1 MDPRQRPGES
11 SVLRGFR
18 FNIRELGGAFG
29 DLGTFLPHVISVL
42 TVGGLASGGVLFGF
56 GLFYLLSGLV
66 YRLPIPVQPMKAVS
80 AVIVTSGLPP
90 GAVAATGL
98 LLGVILL
105 VLGLSG
111 AIDRMARAIPASVIA
126 GLRLGLGASFAL
138 LGLEL
143 MIEVPW
149 LGFGMLV
156 LLAGLTFLRGC
167 PATLIGLAV
176 ALLAGQ
182 LAGLGPLSGDLG
194 AGDPGSSNF
203 WPSFALPSLALPSF
217 ADMGEALHKAVL
229 PQVAL
234 TITNAVIVTAALS
247 RALFPE
253 AGGRVSE
260 RRLCL
265 TSGAAN
271 LLLAPFGALP
281 MCHGA
286 GGLQAHHRFGARSG
300 AAPLLL
306 GAVFLVLA
314 LFFAE
319 AAVGLLAMIPL
330 SAVGAFLVLAGA
342 ELAISKR
349 LFDARP
355 DCWPAIGL
363 TALATLVF
371 DAAVGLAVGCAIEF
385 GRSFARDVFN
395 RRRSRL
401 D

>member
-56 GLFYLLSGLV
+56 GLFYLLTGLV

-105 VLGLSG
+105 GLGLSG

-143 MIEVPW
+143 MMEVPW

-182 LAGLGPLSGDLG
+182 LAGLAPLPGDLS
-194 AGDPGSSNF
+194 PG
-203 WPSFALPSLALPSF
+203 FALPSLALPSF
-217 ADMGEALHKAVL
+217 AEMGEALHKAVL

-371 DAAVGLAVGCAIEF
+371 DAAIGLAVGCAIEF

-395 RRRSRL
+395 RRRSPL

>member
-1 MDPRQRPGES
+1 M
-11 SVLRGFR
+11 RGFR
-18 FNIRELGGAFG
+18 LNAREAGGAFG

-56 GLFYLLSGLV
+56 GLFYLFTGAF
-66 YRLPIPVQPMKAVS
+66 YRLPVPVQPMKAVS

-90 GAVAATGL
+90 GAVAATGMI
-98 LLGVILL
+98 LGVVLL

-111 AIDRMARAIPASVIA
+111 AIERLSRAIPPSIIA
-126 GLRLGLGASFAL
+126 GLRLGLGVSFAL
-138 LGLEL
+138 IGLNL
-143 MIEVPW
+143 MLEVPW
-149 LGFGMLV
+149 LGFGMLA
-156 LLAGLTFLRGC
+156 LLGVLTFLRGC
-167 PATLIGLAV
+167 PATLIGLAA

-182 LAGLGPLSGDLG
+182 AAGLAPPFAELAGDLAPHFGLPAVVLPGFAELG
-194 AGDPGSSNF
+194 A
-203 WPSFALPSLALPSF
+203 
-217 ADMGEALHKAVL
+217 ALHKAVL
-229 PQVAL
+229 PQIAL
-234 TITNAVIVTAALS
+234 TITNAVIVTAALA
-247 RALFPE
+247 RALYPE
-253 AGGRVSE
+253 NKDAVTE

-300 AAPLLL
+300 TAPLLL
-306 GAVFLVLA
+306 SAVLLVLA
-314 LFFAE
+314 LFFAG

-330 SAVGAFLVLAGA
+330 AAVGAFLVLAGA

-363 TALATLVF
+363 TALATLLV
-371 DAAVGLAVGCAIEF
+371 DAAVGLAVGCTIEF
-385 GRSFARDVFN
+385 GRSLARDFFN
-395 RRRSRL
+395 RRGSRS

>member
-1 MDPRQRPGES
+1 M
-11 SVLRGFR
+11 RGFR
-18 FNIRELGGAFG
+18 FNLREAGGAFG

-42 TVGGLASGGVLFGF
+42 TLGGLASGGVLFGF
-56 GLFYLLSGLV
+56 GLFYLVTGLI

-98 LLGVILL
+98 LLGVVLL
-105 VLGLSG
+105 LLGVSG

-126 GLRLGLGASFAL
+126 GLRLGLGLGFAW
-138 LGLEL
+138 LGLE
-143 MIEVPW
+143 MMAEVPW
-149 LGFGMLV
+149 LGVGMLV
-156 LLAGLTFLRGC
+156 LLGGLTFLRGC

-182 LAGLGPLSGDLG
+182 AAGLAPPSGALAPD
-194 AGDPGSSNF
+194 
-203 WPSFALPSLALPSF
+203 FALPALVLPSLAE
-217 ADMGEALHKAVL
+217 MGEALHQAVL
-229 PQVAL
+229 PQIAL
-234 TITNAVIVTAALS
+234 TITNAVIITAALARS
-247 RALFPE
+247 LFPE
-253 AGGRVSE
+253 SGGAVTE

-286 GGLQAHHRFGARSG
+286 GGLQAHHRFGARTG

-306 GAVFLVLA
+306 GVALVTLA

-330 SAVGAFLVLAGA
+330 AAVGAFLVLAGV
-342 ELAISKR
+342 ELAVSRR

-355 DCWPAIGL
+355 DCWPAIAL

-371 DAAVGLAVGCAIEF
+371 DPAVGLAVGWTIET
-385 GRSFARDVFN
+385 GRNLARDLLGS
-395 RRRSRL
+395 RRSPRK
-401 D
+401 

>member
-1 MDPRQRPGES
+1 M
-11 SVLRGFR
+11 RGFR
-18 FNIRELGGAFG
+18 LNAREAGGAFG

-56 GLFYLLSGLV
+56 GLFYLFTGAF
-66 YRLPIPVQPMKAVS
+66 YRLPVPVQPMKAVS

-90 GAVAATGL
+90 GAVAATGMI
-98 LLGVILL
+98 LGVVLL

-111 AIDRMARAIPASVIA
+111 AIERLSRAIPPSIIA
-126 GLRLGLGASFAL
+126 GLRLGLGVSFAL
-138 LGLEL
+138 IGLNL
-143 MIEVPW
+143 MLEVPW
-149 LGFGMLV
+149 LGFGMLA
-156 LLAGLTFLRGC
+156 LLGVLTFLRGC

-182 LAGLGPLSGDLG
+182 AAGLAPPLGDLAPRFG
-194 AGDPGSSNF
+194 LPAV
-203 WPSFALPSLALPSF
+203 ALPGF
-217 ADMGEALHKAVL
+217 AEMGAALHKAVL
-229 PQVAL
+229 PQIAL
-234 TITNAVIVTAALS
+234 TVTNAVIVTAALA
-247 RALFPE
+247 RALYPE
-253 AGGRVSE
+253 AGARVSE
-260 RRLCL
+260 KRLCL

-300 AAPLLL
+300 TAPLLL
-306 GAVFLVLA
+306 SAVLLVLA
-314 LFFAE
+314 LFFAD

-330 SAVGAFLVLAGA
+330 AAVGAFLVLAGA
-342 ELAISKR
+342 ELAISRR

-363 TALATLVF
+363 TALATLLV
-371 DAAVGLAVGCAIEF
+371 DAAVGLAVGCTIEF
-385 GRSFARDVFN
+385 GRSLARDFFN
-395 RRRSRL
+395 RRGSRS